1 MEVRPSLRAS
11 SPPEGRLAFNNFGCV
26 PWCCLSRIVYRG
38 IKQYKGVACPSTRC
52 TTCDAT
58 QYLNAGP
65 LTPRHN
71 DTIR

>member
-38 IKQYKGVACPSTRC
+38 IKQYKGCCLSINALHDLRRYTIPQCWTPH
-52 TTCDAT
+52 T
-58 QYLNAGP
+58 Q
-65 LTPRHN
+65 TQR
-71 DTIR
+71 